1 MSACVGLRA
10 CSDVYGAEGMSRPQ
24 SAGLKWLSASLMLF
38 GLGWIA
44 YLLVISLDSLEGVLP
59 ESWWVLLL
67 ASTLVAAGMAMNGVL
82 FYLFLAADKREEVP
96 LGMGRVLSL
105 HFSGQLLRY
114 LPGRF
119 WGYVYQA
126 GVTHGE
132 VSKASLARANID
144 LMLYSIVGSAIVAGV
159 VVTVRLEYPLWTA
172 VIIAL
177 AGMAVIGVLFMGG
190 VGLLLHSIGRVL
202 PERLN
207 RVVLAIA
214 DSGISAGMFLIVN
227 SVFLLSWVA
236 YLAGWNL
243 LGTAYPAYAQV
254 DFITLGALYSLASII
269 GILAA
274 ITPAGLGVRE
284 ASFIVLSTGVAPSE
298 VIAYFALFGR
308 VWLLAIEL
316 VLCASPFI
324 VHYSRKAK

>member
-1 MSACVGLRA
+1 MRLLRTP
-10 CSDVYGAEGMSRPQ
+10 GR
-24 SAGLKWLSASLMLF
+24 KWLSASLMLL
-38 GLGWIA
+38 GLGWIT
-44 YLLVISLDSLEGVLP
+44 YILMTSLDSLDSAFP
-59 ESWWVLLL
+59 ENWWSVFR
-67 ASTLVAAGMAMNGVL
+67 ASMLVSAGMAMNGVL
-82 FYLFLAADKREEVP
+82 FYLFLAANKRHKLK
-96 LGMGRVLSL
+96 LGIGRVLAL

-144 LMLYSIVGSAIVAGV
+144 LMLYSIAGSAIVASV
-159 VVTVRLEYPLWTA
+159 VVIVRLEHPLWMA
-172 VIIAL
+172 VIITL
-177 AGMAVIGVLFMGG
+177 LGMAVIGALFMGG
-190 VGLLLHSIGRVL
+190 LELLLHSIRRVL

-207 RVVLAIA
+207 GIVKEIA
-214 DSGISAGMFLIVN
+214 GSGISAETFLIVN

-236 YLAGWNL
+236 YLAGWHS
-243 LGTAYPAYAQV
+243 LGTAFPAYAQV
-254 DFITLGALYSLASII
+254 DFITLGAIYSLASII

-284 ASFIVLSTGVAPSE
+284 ASFIMLSTGTAPPE

-308 VWLLAIEL
+308 VWLLVIEL
-316 VLCASPFI
+316 FLCASPYI
-324 VHYSRKAK
+324 IHYLRRAK